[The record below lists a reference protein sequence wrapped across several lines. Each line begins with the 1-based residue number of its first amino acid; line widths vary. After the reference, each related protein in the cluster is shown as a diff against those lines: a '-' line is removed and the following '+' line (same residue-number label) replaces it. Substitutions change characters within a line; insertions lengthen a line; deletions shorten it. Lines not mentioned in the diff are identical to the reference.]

1 MEITSI
7 NNDRIKYYTKLQQK
21 KYRYLYK
28 EFLVEGEHVVEEA
41 IKKGIVKEIILISDI
56 DYDGEK
62 IFVTKEIMR
71 KISALDNPTNAIAVC
86 KMTDSE
92 IKGNRFLLLDN
103 IQDPGNLGTII
114 RSALAFNIDTLI
126 LSEDTVDL
134 YNSKVIRATQ
144 GMFLH
149 LNIVKRD
156 LKDVIINLKNKNI
169 KIYGTKVD
177 GGKDLK
183 EINNLDNYAI
193 ILGNEGEGIRKEIL
207 DMCDEFIY
215 IKTNNLVESLNVG
228 VAAGIILY
236 HFNN

>member
-28 EFLVEGEHVVEEA
+28 EFLVEGEQVVEEA
-41 IKKGIVKEIILISDI
+41 IKKVIVKEIILISDI

-71 KISALDNPTNAIAVC
+71 KISALDNPTNAIAFC

-134 YNSKVIRATQ
+134 YNSKVIRAT
-144 GMFLH
+144 
-149 LNIVKRD
+149 
-156 LKDVIINLKNKNI
+156 
-169 KIYGTKVD
+169 
-177 GGKDLK
+177 
-183 EINNLDNYAI
+183 
-193 ILGNEGEGIRKEIL
+193 
-207 DMCDEFIY
+207 
-215 IKTNNLVESLNVG
+215 
-228 VAAGIILY
+228 
-236 HFNN
+236 